1 MKQTSDTIDSV
12 DTLTVLKRRVQGKII
27 QNQERL
33 KVLVQ
38 YTYNMQLID
47 GILNQIKSTTNTEI
61 DEIENNLIK
70 SEKQNMELLTYIEYL
85 DQQIEQLENQNRE
98 LDQKISAYR
107 D

>member
-1 MKQTSDTIDSV
+1 M
-12 DTLTVLKRRVQGKII
+12 
-27 QNQERL
+27 
-33 KVLVQ
+33 VQ